1 MNHPGSQRRINRLHT
16 PDNQKSANAFFI
28 TRWSV
33 NMAHCVLVQ
42 CVQEEGRVIEE
53 WDQIYFGDGAWEV
66 SGRKMVSDKEH
77 NYVSRTLMFP
87 CCCQLCEPTN
97 TDSTGKSSCQS
108 VYWDSNPCQVCP
120 DANNKGRRLE
130 DSEQMGMSKF
140 QVRIHKLGQTES
152 ELTKL

>member
-1 MNHPGSQRRINRLHT
+1 MEVLRSAGYTNKLPGTFGDLSKALRKATLGKNVVMYLVDHPMNHPGSQRKINKIHT

-33 NMAHCVLVQ
+33 NMAHCVLVE
-42 CVQEEGRVIEE
+42 CVQEEGRVVEE

-87 CCCQLCEPTN
+87 CCCQSCQSTN
-97 TDSTGKSSCQS
+97 TDSTGKFSCQS
-108 VYWDSNPCQVCP
+108 VY
-120 DANNKGRRLE
+120 
-130 DSEQMGMSKF
+130 
-140 QVRIHKLGQTES
+140 
-152 ELTKL
+152 